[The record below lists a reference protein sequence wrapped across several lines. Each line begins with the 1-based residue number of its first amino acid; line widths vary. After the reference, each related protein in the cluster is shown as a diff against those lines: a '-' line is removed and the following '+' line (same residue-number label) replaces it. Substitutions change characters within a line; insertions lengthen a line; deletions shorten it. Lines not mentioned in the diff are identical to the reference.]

1 MSIAYLNG
9 EWGAITDAKVSV
21 LDRGFLFGDGIYEVI
36 PVYAEKLFTLERH
49 LIRLANSLSEVDMD
63 NPMSDTQWTALL
75 TEAVERSGENN
86 AALYVQVTRGADT
99 LRNHVYPDALVPTV
113 FVMVNAAPILERNSV
128 APYSLITL
136 DDFRWSMGQIK
147 TVSLI
152 AASML
157 KNKAIAAGA
166 NDAVLIRAGKVTE
179 CTASNIF
186 VVVDGVLVTPPKSAH
201 LLHGITRDL
210 IVELALEHKISFQ
223 EREITVE
230 ELSGASEIFITSSTH
245 EAWPVSHL
253 NETPVGNG
261 EPGVIWHHIDD
272 LFQNFKK
279 KV

>member
-1 MSIAYLNG
+1 MSIAYING

-36 PVYAEKLFTLERH
+36 PVYSGKLFTLDRH
-49 LIRLANSLSEVDMD
+49 LIRLANSLAEVDME
-63 NPMSDTQWTALL
+63 NPMSDEQWTELL
-75 TEAVERSGENN
+75 TQAVERSGESN
-86 AALYVQVTRGADT
+86 AALYVQVTRGADS
-99 LRNHVYPDALVPTV
+99 LRNHVYPKTLVPTV
-113 FVMVNAAPILERNSV
+113 FVMVNDAPILERKTI
-128 APYSLITL
+128 APYSLISL

-166 NDAVLIRAGKVTE
+166 NDAVLIRDGKVTE

-186 VVVDGVLVTPPKSAH
+186 VVVDGVLVTPPKSSH

-210 IVELALEHKISFQ
+210 IVEMAIENKLSFE
-223 EREITVE
+223 EREISVE
-230 ELSGASEIFITSSTH
+230 ELNAASEIFITSSTH

-253 NETPVGNG
+253 NEQPIGNG
-261 EPGVIWHHIDD
+261 APGVVWHQIDN
-272 LFQNFKK
+272 LFQAFKK
-279 KV
+279 KG

>member
-36 PVYAEKLFTLERH
+36 PVYAGKLFTLARH
-49 LIRLANSLSEVDMD
+49 LTRLANSLTEVDMD
-63 NPMSDTQWTALL
+63 NPMSDEQWTSLL
-75 TEAVERSGENN
+75 KEAVERSGENN
-86 AALYVQVTRGADT
+86 AALYVQVTRGADS
-99 LRNHVYPDALVPTV
+99 LRNHIYPDTLVPTV
-113 FVMVNAAPILERNSV
+113 FVMVNAAPILERASV
-128 APYSLITL
+128 TPYSLITL

-166 NDAVLIRAGKVTE
+166 NDAVLIRDGKVTE

-186 VVVDGVLVTPPKSAH
+186 AVVEGVLVTPPKSSH

-210 IVELALEHKISFQ
+210 IVELALEHKLSFE
-223 EREITVE
+223 EREISVE
-230 ELSGASEIFITSSTH
+230 ELNGASEVFITSSTH

-253 NETPVGNG
+253 NNSPIGNG
-261 EPGVIWHHIDD
+261 DPGVIWHHIDK
-272 LFQNFKK
+272 LFQDFKK
-279 KV
+279 QV

>member
-1 MSIAYLNG
+1 MDSKFLG
-9 EWGAITDAKVSV
+9 EGVTEP
-21 LDRGFLFGDGIYEVI
+21 LD
-36 PVYAEKLFTLERH
+36 
-49 LIRLANSLSEVDMD
+49 
-63 NPMSDTQWTALL
+63 
-75 TEAVERSGENN
+75 
-86 AALYVQVTRGADT
+86 DT

-253 NETPVGNG
+253 NETSVGNG

-279 KV
+279 QV